1 MSDQIGYYQNQISSL
16 SALDIK
22 SYERIFKVYYD
33 SINGK
38 EFPYY
43 NILKK
48 IEIPE
53 LDSSVIEFHNVLIR
67 QPMTTISHNVYGD
80 IRSWWIIYLL
90 NKDKFTGVPFWV
102 EGGTQLKVLKTELRT
117 LLYLDITQNTIFG
130 GRHF

>member
-1 MSDQIGYYQNQISSL
+1 MSDDIGKYQNQIPSL
-16 SALDIK
+16 SALDIE

-38 EFPYY
+38 KFPYY

-53 LDSSVIEFHNVLIR
+53 LDSSVIEFYDVQIR
-67 QPMTTISHNVYGD
+67 QPLTTVSFNVYGD
-80 IRSWWIIYLL
+80 IRSWWIIYLI

>member
-1 MSDQIGYYQNQISSL
+1 
-16 SALDIK
+16 LDIK

-53 LDSSVIEFHNVLIR
+53 LDSAVIEFHNVQIR
-67 QPMTTISHNVYGD
+67 QPLTTVSFNVYGD